1 VELRRNSNSPEVS
14 YPGGFKSTA
23 RNGITYRLYKLV
35 RAPALES
42 EIASCYEVKAVE
54 CAKEVKRLLNRKG
67 IKASFFV
74 EYPDVYV
81 IRLNDS
87 NLPEWFLRSF
97 SEIQTRSVREVLG
110 FDEGDLR
117 YRFGGMVQGES
128 PYDVLRRKSY
138 RCPAL
143 RRLSIEVYYERPEY
157 WEALERLFYKHVDG
171 VLREFVELVPRSLK
185 DIWDLDRRG
194 VRLALLDGKTLKS
207 KLREIAE
214 IKLRSYN
221 GLSTLQLVNG
231 DTLLGIVGGREKE
244 YIANLLSSLLFRSG
258 CIPYYVELPTDRIM
272 HKKYL
277 KLPRAL
283 YIGVGLKKVGE
294 EYAKGLAVLM
304 TGHGKV
310 VGYVDKE
317 FHVRSRSMEF
327 LQERELE
334 EFVNEIKAKLESYR
348 NNVSKDPELIVVV
361 RSRRFHEI
369 EWRTLKKN
377 FASHWLSLSP
387 KELVLMSTF
396 KHKNTTIGPGRTVEV
411 GRRLMRGGMHGVWLL
426 QLREFR
432 STVKISYFY
441 TGNDANL
448 PLAVYIYLRSL
459 DFTGLTQGRMS
470 LPPVKYARNYLKWM
484 YLSQ

>member
-1 VELRRNSNSPEVS
+1 M
-14 YPGGFKSTA
+14 
-23 RNGITYRLYKLV
+23 
-35 RAPALES
+35 RAPTLDS

-54 CAKEVKRLLNRKG
+54 CAKEVKRLLNRRG
-67 IKASFFV
+67 IKARFIV

-81 IRLNDS
+81 IRLNDG

-97 SEIQTRSVREVLG
+97 SEIPTRSVREVLG
-110 FDEGDLR
+110 FDEGDIR
-117 YRFGGMVQGES
+117 YRFGGMVQGKW
-128 PYDVLRRKSY
+128 PYDVLRRKPY

-143 RRLSIEVYYERPEY
+143 QRLSIEVYYERPKY
-157 WEALERLFYKHVDG
+157 WKALERLFYKHVDEV
-171 VLREFVELVPRSLK
+171 VLEFVELVPRSLK
-185 DIWDLDRRG
+185 DIWDLDRGG
-194 VRLALLDGKTLKS
+194 VKLALLDDKTLKS

-214 IKLRSYN
+214 IKSRSYN

-231 DTLLGIVGGREKE
+231 DRLLGVVGGWEE
-244 YIANLLSSLLFRSG
+244 EYYIANLLSGLLFRSG

-272 HKKYL
+272 YKEYL

-317 FHVRSRSMEF
+317 FHIRSRSMEF
-327 LQERELE
+327 IEERELE

-348 NNVSKDPELIVVV
+348 NNVREDPELIVVV

-387 KELVLMSTF
+387 KELLLMSIF
-396 KHKNTTIGPGRTVEV
+396 KHKNTKIGPGRTVEV
-411 GRRLMRGGMHGVWLL
+411 GRRLMRGGMHGVWFL

-441 TGNDANL
+441 TRNNANL
-448 PLAVYIYLRSL
+448 PLAAYIYLRSL
-459 DFTGLTQGRMS
+459 DFTSLTQNRTL

>member
-54 CAKEVKRLLNRKG
+54 CAKEVRRLLNRKG

-81 IRLNDS
+81 IRLNDG
-87 NLPEWFLRSF
+87 NMPEWFLRSF
-97 SEIQTRSVREVLG
+97 SEIKPRSVREVLG
-110 FDEGDLR
+110 FDEGDLL
-117 YRFGGMVQGES
+117 YRFGGMVQSKS
-128 PYDVLRRKSY
+128 PYDVFRRLPY

-143 RRLSIEVYYERPEY
+143 RRPFIEVFYERLEY
-157 WEALERLFYKHVDG
+157 WEALERLFNRHVDG
-171 VLREFVELVPRSLK
+171 VLLEFVELVPKKLK
-185 DIWDLDRRG
+185 DIWDLDRGG
-194 VRLALLDGKTLKS
+194 VKLALLDGKTLES

-214 IKLRSYN
+214 IKSRSYD

-231 DTLLGIVGGREKE
+231 DTLLKVVSGGGGE
-244 YIANLLSSLLFRSG
+244 YYVANLLSSLLFRSG
-258 CIPYYVELPTDRIM
+258 CIPYYVELPTDRIAY
-272 HKKYL
+272 KEYR

-294 EYAKGLAVLM
+294 DYAKGLAVLM

-317 FHVRSRSMEF
+317 FHIRSRSMEF
-327 LQERELE
+327 LEERELD
-334 EFVNEIKAKLESYR
+334 EFVNGINAKLESYR
-348 NNVSKDPELIVVV
+348 NNVREDPELIVVV

-377 FASHWLSLSP
+377 FASHWLRLSP
-387 KELVLMSTF
+387 KELLLMSTF
-396 KHKNTTIGPGRTVEV
+396 KLKNITIGPGRTVEV
-411 GRRLMRGGMHGVWLL
+411 GRRLMSGGLHGVWLL
-426 QLREFR
+426 QLRKFK

-441 TGNDANL
+441 TRDDAAL
-448 PLAVYIYLRSL
+448 PLAAYIYLRSL
-459 DFTGLTQGRMS
+459 DFTSLTQNRTS
-470 LPPVKYARNYLKWM
+470 LPPVKYARNYLRWK
-484 YLSQ
+484 YPS